1 VALAL
6 GTGLAWVSAKK
17 VAITDM
23 PQMVA
28 LYNGMGGG
36 SAAAIGAV
44 ELLRF
49 ADVAGRDTSHWSAE
63 AIAALAARQPS
74 ATVL

>member
-1 VALAL
+1 M
-6 GTGLAWVSAKK
+6 
-17 VAITDM
+17 TDM

-49 ADVAGRDTSHWSAE
+49 SARGRGAVADGPGAGAWSA
-63 AIAALAARQPS
+63 R
-74 ATVL
+74 